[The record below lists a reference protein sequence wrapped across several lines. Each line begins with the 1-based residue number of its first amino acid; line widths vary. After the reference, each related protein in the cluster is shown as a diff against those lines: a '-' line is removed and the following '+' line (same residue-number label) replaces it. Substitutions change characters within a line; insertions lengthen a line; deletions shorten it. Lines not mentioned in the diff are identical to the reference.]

1 MRGGCGGCL
10 CARPRLRK
18 VSGNFANALFLFRG
32 FAYATWGGVCK
43 LMYMPLRLKR
53 VCASA
58 VLVSIDW

>member
-1 MRGGCGGCL
+1 MPYFCFEVLLVLLEGMVCG
-10 CARPRLRK
+10 
-18 VSGNFANALFLFRG
+18 
-32 FAYATWGGVCK
+32 